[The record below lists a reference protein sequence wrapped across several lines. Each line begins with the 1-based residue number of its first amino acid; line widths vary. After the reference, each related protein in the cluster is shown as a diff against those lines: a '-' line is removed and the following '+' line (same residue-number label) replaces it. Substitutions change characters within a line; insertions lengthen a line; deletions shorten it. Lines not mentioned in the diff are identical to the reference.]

1 VRSPGY
7 RAAGAIC
14 LALGLAAASPAGA
27 APRSFVA
34 VNSIQA
40 LPAHAAGG
48 SLHRLRGLVTN
59 PGSRAAAGRV
69 TVRLLHRGQRP
80 RVVGR
85 VKLRVAAHGSRR
97 FSVAVRVPKGMSKG
111 SYTLAACAP
120 RGVAGGWLT
129 CATGARELLVRGG
142 DAVRGPVAARQ
153 MTAAAADDTCSSGA
167 HTLAPPGDRMYPE
180 GGNGGYKSVHTD
192 THLIF
197 DAPAGLFLP
206 GTYADQ
212 TILATQCLTDF
223 SFDFERR
230 NNYSDTAG
238 VLGPDMTVSSVTV
251 NGQPATFAF
260 VQPTYPGD
268 PNGQNDPDPLAHQ
281 ASNGIQNDP
290 ADPSKGFHVSATN
303 PNPPACAPRSNAA
316 ADQGVPCPANKLVVT
331 PAAPIPAGQT
341 VTVRINYSGRPGVHE
356 DGDGSQ
362 EGWFRNGTDGSF
374 VTTEPMG
381 TQAWLPL
388 NNHPTAKPTYDF
400 TTITN
405 PDRTAISNGALV
417 SNNVK
422 PADPEFADPATG
434 AARDSIAWKWRSPEP
449 VQNYLVENSVGTYD
463 NGYVNDPGYSPE
475 TGAKLIDGILFY
487 EFQAHSI
494 QEPRRTTNKGVMD
507 QQADITRFQSTF
519 NGPFPFSTNGVIV
532 GVPSAGFEEEMQ
544 TKITFQGGSISLP
557 TFHHENMHQWWGDN
571 VAESLF
577 RFTFL
582 KEGMANL
589 GSSLATARTA
599 GLAAGAEG
607 SPAYQAA
614 FDASLAGTFA
624 NSQHYGSNT
633 LWTQA
638 PSNPSPNT
646 LFNQGFTYRRPEASY
661 IALRQIL
668 GAPRW
673 IQMLKATQQAF
684 GGGNISEQQMKD
696 QYKKFIPNQSP
707 ACQAKLDQFF
717 TQWWDTAYPSGGGA
731 NKPQITGPGLAGP
744 GFYDATGP
752 CSKQLPPVST
762 LSVTGTRVG
771 NTYGGPVRPTLVL
784 TATDGGSP
792 QYDLDGAGF
801 VAYSGPVTLADGPHT
816 VVYRS
821 LDAQGNQEA
830 DRTETFTVDSTAPV
844 TTATA
849 NPPLVDGQVPNATTV
864 TLSAVDALSA
874 VAGTEYQI
882 DGNGFRPYT
891 APFQVTGGGLRVVQ
905 FRSTDALGNVEATK
919 TLNVIVDPAVNGSV
933 NGTVPATLSL
943 SLGGPASFGPFT
955 AGLGKD
961 YLASMTATVVTTAGD
976 AALSVSDPSAT
987 ATGRLVNGAFA
998 LATPLKA
1005 RASSAG
1011 GSGSTA
1017 FAPLSTTAGAPLSLL
1032 TYNGPKSNDVVT
1044 IDLQQTIGASE
1055 PLRTGSYAKTLTFT
1069 LSTTTP

>member
-1 VRSPGY
+1 VRSRGY
-7 RAAGAIC
+7 RAAGAIS
-14 LALGLAAASPAGA
+14 LALGLAAASPAAA

-48 SLHRLRGLVTN
+48 SLHRLRGLATN
-59 PGSRAAAGRV
+59 RGSRAATGRV
-69 TVRLLHRGQRP
+69 TVRLLHRGQRA
-80 RVVGR
+80 RVIGR
-85 VKLRVAAHGSRR
+85 VKVRVAAHASRR
-97 FSVAVRVPKGMSKG
+97 FTVAVRVPSLRRG
-111 SYTLAACAP
+111 SYQLAACAP

-129 CATGARELLVRGG
+129 CATGATELQVKGG

-153 MTAAAADDTCSSGA
+153 LAAAAADDTCSSGA
-167 HTLAPPGDRMYPE
+167 HTLAPPGDKVYPE

-192 THLIF
+192 THLVY
-197 DAPAGLFLP
+197 DAPTNTFLA

-212 TILATQCLTDF
+212 TIRATQCLTDF
-223 SFDFERR
+223 SFDFERH
-230 NNYSDTAG
+230 NDFVDPDQPFVT
-238 VLGPDMTVSSVTV
+238 GPDMTVSSVTV

-268 PNGQNDPDPLAHQ
+268 PNGQNDPDPAAHA
-281 ASNGIQNDP
+281 ASNSNP
-290 ADPSKGFHVSATN
+290 VSATN

-316 ADQGVPCPANKLVVT
+316 ADQGVQCPANKLMVT
-331 PAAPIPAGQT
+331 PAAPVPSGQT

-381 TQAWLPL
+381 TMSWLPL

-417 SNNVK
+417 SNVVK
-422 PADPEFADPATG
+422 TADPEFADH
-434 AARDSIAWKWRSPEP
+434 DSITWKWHSPEP
-449 VQNYLVENSVGTYD
+449 VANYLVENSVGTYD
-463 NGYVNDPGYSPE
+463 NGYVNDPGYSPQ
-475 TGAKLIDGILFY
+475 TGAKVVDGILFY
-487 EFQAHSI
+487 QFQSHGIPDA
-494 QEPRRTTNKGVMD
+494 RKATNKVIMD

-532 GVPSAGFEEEMQ
+532 GIPDAGFEEEMQ
-544 TKITFQGGSISLP
+544 TKITFQNSSISTP

-582 KEGMANL
+582 KEGMAVV
-589 GSSLATARTA
+589 GSSLATARNA
-599 GLAAGAEG
+599 GRAAGPEG

-614 FDASLAGTFA
+614 FDNSLIAAFNQRYNSVGTF
-624 NSQHYGSNT
+624 
-633 LWTQA
+633 WTQA
-638 PSNPSPNT
+638 PSNANPNT
-646 LFNQGFTYRRPEASY
+646 LFNQSFTYNRPATSY
-661 IALRQIL
+661 LALRQIL
-668 GAPRW
+668 GSARW
-673 IQMLKATQQAF
+673 IELLKATQRDF
-684 GGGNISEQQMKD
+684 GGGNISEAQMEA
-696 QYKKFIPNQSP
+696 QYKKFLPNQSP
-707 ACQAKLDQFF
+707 ACLARLDQFF
-717 TQWWDTAYPSGGGA
+717 TQWWDTSYPAGGGA

-744 GFYDATGP
+744 GFYTATGP

-762 LSVTGTRVG
+762 LSVTGTKVG

-784 TATDGGSP
+784 AATGGGTP
-792 QYDLDGAGF
+792 QYNLDGAGF
-801 VAYSGPVTLADGPHT
+801 VAYTGPVTLADGPHT

-821 LDAQGNQEA
+821 LDDQGNQEA

-849 NPPLVDGQVPNATTV
+849 NPPLVNGQVPNATTV
-864 TLSAVDALSA
+864 TLTAVDALSP

-882 DGNGFRPYT
+882 DGNGFRPYVS
-891 APFQVTGGGLRVVQ
+891 PFVVSGGGLRVVQ
-905 FRSTDALGNVEATK
+905 FRSTDALGNVESTK
-919 TLNVIVDPAVNGSV
+919 TLNVIVDPAVDGTV
-933 NGTVPATLSL
+933 TGTVPATLSL
-943 SLGGPASFGPFT
+943 SLGGPATFAPFT
-955 AGLGKD
+955 AGSAKT
-961 YLASMTATVVTTAGD
+961 YTASTTATVISSAGD

-998 LATPLKA
+998 LATPLAA

-1011 GSGSTA
+1011 GTGSAA
-1017 FAPLSTTAGAPLSLL
+1017 FAPLSTTAGSPVTLL
-1032 TYNGPKSNDVVT
+1032 TYSGPKSNDVVT
-1044 IDLQQTIGASE
+1044 IDLQQAIGANE